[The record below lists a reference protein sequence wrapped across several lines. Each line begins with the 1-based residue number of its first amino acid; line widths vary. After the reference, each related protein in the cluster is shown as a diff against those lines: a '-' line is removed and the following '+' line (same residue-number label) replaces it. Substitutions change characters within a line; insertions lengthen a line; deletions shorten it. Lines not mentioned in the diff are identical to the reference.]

1 VLVAS
6 HVALFRLFSQA
17 PLSFALAVSIVTV
30 VILKYVWWKRRR

>member
-6 HVALFRLFSQA
+6 HVALFRLFSRT

-30 VILKYVWWKRRR
+30 VVLKYVW